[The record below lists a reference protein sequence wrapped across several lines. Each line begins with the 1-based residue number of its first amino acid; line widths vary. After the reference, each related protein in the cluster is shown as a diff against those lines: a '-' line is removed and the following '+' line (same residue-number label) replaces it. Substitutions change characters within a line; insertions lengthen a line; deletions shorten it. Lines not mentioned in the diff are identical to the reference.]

1 MPRDTQQIERRFAL
15 SMALTSLILV
25 AEVFGGLW
33 TGSLAL
39 LSDAAHIFLDI
50 LALALSYAA
59 LRIAAWPAD
68 DRHTYGY
75 HRWQVIAA
83 LTNGATLLLV
93 AFGIFRE
100 AWNRFQ
106 APEPILA
113 GPMLVV
119 AIIGLVVNLIVALTL
134 SGHDHNDLNV
144 RSAFLHVLGDA
155 LSSVGVIV
163 AGVVILFTGWLWVDP
178 LVSVLIGVIVLA
190 GSGRVL
196 RAALH
201 ILIEGA
207 PDGVTTTQVRPAL
220 RTVPGVSDVHDL
232 HIWTVS
238 PGYVALS
245 AHVVLA
251 DASFTGAHAEGVQG
265 QIRALLGERF
275 GIRHTTVQLE
285 CAHCGQGIVS
295 CANEL

>member
-1 MPRDTQQIERRFAL
+1 MPRDTRRVERRFIL
-15 SMALTSLILV
+15 SLALTSAIFV
-25 AEVFGGLW
+25 AEVLGGLW

-39 LSDAAHIFLDI
+39 LSDAAHIFLDV
-50 LALALSYAA
+50 LALAMSYAA
-59 LRIAAWPAD
+59 LRIAARPAD

-75 HRWQVIAA
+75 YRWQVIAA

-100 AWNRFQ
+100 AYNRFQ

-119 AIIGLVVNLIVALTL
+119 AIIGLVVNLLVALVL
-134 SGHDHNDLNV
+134 SDHDHSDLNV

-163 AGVVILFTGWLWVDP
+163 AGVVILFTGWSWADP
-178 LVSVLIGVIVLA
+178 LVSVLIGVIILA

-196 RAALH
+196 HEALH
-201 ILIEGA
+201 ILVEGA
-207 PDGVTTTQVRPAL
+207 PEGAPMAQVRPAL

-251 DASFTGAHAEGVQG
+251 DASFSGAHAVQG
-265 QIRALLGERF
+265 QIRALLADRF
-275 GIRHTTVQLE
+275 NIQHTTVQLE
-285 CAHCGQGIVS
+285 CAHCGQGIVT